1 MANDH
6 YQQYKLKFTKQWA
19 RKISQRAG
27 CAAGRGGRGKKDSP
41 LQRLTDS
48 LFVSYHTWQKWLAGT
63 QAPSPAQMTIIN
75 RKAIELGHLGGVPGG
90 WLKRML
96 DRAGLMSPA
105 EFEFWVRYEDNPSF
119 QIDDQNQELHEK
131 AFKLE
136 QQAAALLREARGIR
150 CFLGQNA

>member
-1 MANDH
+1 
-6 YQQYKLKFTKQWA
+6 
-19 RKISQRAG
+19 
-27 CAAGRGGRGKKDSP
+27 
-41 LQRLTDS
+41 
-48 LFVSYHTWQKWLAGT
+48 
-63 QAPSPAQMTIIN
+63 MTIIN